1 MIATT
6 LVWSVVFAC
15 YKSHRDIRESE
26 LKKVAVD
33 LISERERKL
42 NVLRTA
48 LELDG
53 QRAAGLSDQ
62 LKIIKEELKTVRNEL
77 DRERE
82 ARQKVESELNA
93 KQQKARGQLES
104 LQQTSAKMGEETER
118 LKRLEEMNLPRRLG
132 QLSDRRGRGPEM
144 RTDW

>member
-15 YKSHRDIRESE
+15 YKSHRDRRESE
-26 LKKVAVD
+26 LNETAVS
-33 LISERERKL
+33 LISEREKSL
-42 NVLRTA
+42 GVLKTA

-82 ARQKVESELNA
+82 ARQGAEAALKKEKNLVEV
-93 KQQKARGQLES
+93 
-104 LQQTSAKMGEETER
+104 LQQQLFSGNTSVASTAQR
-118 LKRLEEMNLPRRLG
+118 PLG
-132 QLSDRRGRGPEM
+132 QAYDFGGTGTKM
-144 RTDW
+144 WTD